1 MHCTARYLE
10 RTVATL
16 ACSAALASCVLEQM
30 NVSPSPDDIVDAA
43 ADSPTTALED
53 ASRAEVAADDAAAP
67 SPPPSVVCQ
76 ASGACALALRAPANA
91 GVTAVSEAFCT
102 RLATGKVA
110 CWGSNVRGELG
121 RGPSDASADARFG
134 LPDVV
139 PGLEHVTELD
149 RSCALRDDGSVV
161 CWGQLA
167 IPGIS
172 DGMTALAE
180 PMTLPI
186 PPAKK
191 IASAGTIACAVL
203 TNDRIACFGR
213 NSSSG
218 QLGYALAGGADG
230 GVYGPA
236 QISFGPG
243 ARIVGV
249 AVGERIDAIG
259 GATFALREDGTALS
273 WGMNESLG
281 RLSSFVPDPT
291 PAPVELANVSFVSAG
306 GSAACA
312 IARGQV
318 HCWGTRLEPPKAL
331 DVYDA
336 VHVAT
341 VGPRPLGRGC
351 VVRRDGDVQCWGDN
365 DRGQAGDGTTAVALT
380 PVKVLDL
387 PGPAVAVDVTMK
399 STCALLADGRVFCWG
414 DGSRGQLG
422 RIFNDGYSLAPL
434 EVALP
439 ETP

>member
-1 MHCTARYLE
+1 M
-10 RTVATL
+10 
-16 ACSAALASCVLEQM
+16 S
-30 NVSPSPDDIVDAA
+30 VSPSPDDVVDAA
-43 ADSPTTALED
+43 VDSPPPAIED
-53 ASRAEVAADDAAAP
+53 ASRAEVVSEDAAAP
-67 SPPPSVVCQ
+67 SPPPSVVCPGT
-76 ASGACALALRAPANA
+76 GACALALRAPAD
-91 GVTAVSEAFCT
+91 GTVTPVSEAFCA
-102 RLATGKVA
+102 RLATGRVA

-121 RGPSDASADARFG
+121 RGPSDAPANAAFG

-139 PGLEHVTELD
+139 PGLEHATELD
-149 RSCALRDDGSVV
+149 RGCALRDDGSVV

-172 DGMTALAE
+172 DGNTPLAQ
-180 PMTLPI
+180 PTTLPI

-191 IASAGTIACAVL
+191 IAAAGSVACAVL
-203 TNDRIACFGR
+203 ANDKMTCFGR
-213 NSSSG
+213 DWRSG

-236 QISFGPG
+236 QLTFGPG

-249 AVGERIDAIG
+249 AVGEGIERFG

-281 RLSSFVPDPT
+281 RVSSFMPDPT

-306 GSAACA
+306 GSAVCA
-312 IARGQV
+312 IAGGQV
-318 HCWGTRLEPPKAL
+318 YCWGTRLEPPKAL
-331 DVYDA
+331 EIYDA
-336 VHVAT
+336 IHVAT

-351 VVRRDGDVQCWGDN
+351 AVRRDGDVRCWGDN
-365 DRGQAGDGTTAVALT
+365 DRGQAGDGTTAVALA
-380 PVKVLDL
+380 PVKVLGL

-399 STCALLADGRVFCWG
+399 SSCALLADGRVFCWG
-414 DGSRGQLG
+414 DGTRGQLG
-422 RIFNDGYSLAPL
+422 RTFNNGYSPAPL